1 MIEFDAVSF
10 TYQQAKAKRSKRSRQ
25 TAGDVPR
32 ADWGNAPDASW
43 ALRDIT
49 FSIAD
54 GEFLGIAGH
63 TGSGKSTL
71 IQLANGLLKPT
82 IGTVRIDGV
91 NIADK
96 RAAAQARRS
105 VGVVFQYPEHQL
117 FAATVR
123 DDVAFGP
130 RNFGLSE
137 EEVDERVREALEL
150 VKVDYDA
157 VADVSP
163 FSLSGGQQRRVALAG
178 VLACR
183 PQTLILDEPMAGLDP
198 AGRRRLATLVRS
210 LHRDRGLTC
219 ALVSHDM
226 DLLGD
231 LCGRVLVLDRGCVFA
246 LGSCAEVFSD
256 EERLHSVGLGVP
268 RTVSVA
274 SRLAAAGIALPAY
287 EGVPTQEQLANDI
300 ARALGVSQTASQA
313 PALGGAGGTEQ
324 GADGEVG
331 GYLG

>member
-1 MIEFDAVSF
+1 M
-10 TYQQAKAKRSKRSRQ
+10 
-25 TAGDVPR
+25 
-32 ADWGNAPDASW
+32 
-43 ALRDIT
+43 
-49 FSIAD
+49 
-54 GEFLGIAGH
+54 
-63 TGSGKSTL
+63 
-71 IQLANGLLKPT
+71 
-82 IGTVRIDGV
+82 
-91 NIADK
+91 
-96 RAAAQARRS
+96 
-105 VGVVFQYPEHQL
+105 GVVFQYPEHQL

-130 RNFGLSE
+130 RNYGLSE

-150 VKVDYDA
+150 VEVDYDS

-198 AGRRRLATLVRS
+198 AGRRRFAALVKS

-219 ALVSHDM
+219 VLVSHDM

-231 LCGRVLVLDRGCVFA
+231 LCDRVLVLDRGSVFA

-274 SRLAAAGIALPAY
+274 SRLAAAGFALPAY
-287 EGVPTQEQLANDI
+287 EGVPTQERLVCDI
-300 ARALGVSQTASQA
+300 ARALGA
-313 PALGGAGGTEQ
+313 PQGAPQVPAQGGAGGIEQ
-324 GADGEVG
+324 RANGEAG
-331 GYLG
+331 GCLG